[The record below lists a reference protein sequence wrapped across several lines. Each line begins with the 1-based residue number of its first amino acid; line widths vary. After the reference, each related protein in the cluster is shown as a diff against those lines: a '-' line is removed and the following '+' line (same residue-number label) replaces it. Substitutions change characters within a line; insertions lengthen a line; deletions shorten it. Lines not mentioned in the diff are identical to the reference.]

1 MRVMITDTLKSFK
14 ERLEK
19 EKAVLEKELGEL
31 GTKDDSGDWVPKK
44 PEGESFGADRND
56 NADII
61 EGMQENNASLNEL
74 EGRLNL
80 VIEALARIDAGTY
93 GVCEACG
100 EPIEP
105 ERLNANPAATTCIA
119 HMNPG
124 A

>member
-1 MRVMITDTLKSFK
+1 MKKDEQNGFRA
-14 ERLEK
+14 RLEK

-44 PEGESFGADRND
+44 PDDETFGADRND

-61 EGMQENNASLNEL
+61 EGMQESNASLNEL

-80 VIEALARIDAGTY
+80 VTAALARIEAGTY
-93 GVCEACG
+93 GVCEACN

-105 ERLNANPAATTCIA
+105 ERLAANPAATTCMA
-119 HMNPG
+119 HMNPQS
-124 A
+124 